1 MVEMRPLDPYEPAPE
16 QAQSRPTPLAE
27 TAPTGEG
34 VPRSLAEEF
43 LSRARIAR
51 DRYGGHPPERW
62 STGEQSAVALLL
74 SSRPTLAR
82 LDMTPNQAC
91 LDLADDLRLSFNEAI
106 AWVEQHGVWVVGV
119 QDPPLSAIG
128 AVQVVVEG
136 GAGHAVQ
143 IGDLL
148 DGPLA

>member
-1 MVEMRPLDPYEPAPE
+1 MPEYEPATESQPKP
-16 QAQSRPTPLAE
+16 PTLAE

-51 DRYGGHPPERW
+51 DQHGGHPPARW

-74 SSRPTLAR
+74 GSRPTLER

-91 LDLADDLRLSFNEAI
+91 LDLADDLRLSFNETI
-106 AWVEQHGVWVVGV
+106 TWVEQHR
-119 QDPPLSAIG
+119 Q
-128 AVQVVVEG
+128 
-136 GAGHAVQ
+136 
-143 IGDLL
+143 LL
-148 DGPLA
+148 KRE